1 MNQYFKALVVDST
14 EDEGMEE
21 NVGRQNML
29 TDTKSKFVIKSILQ
43 YIQNDNFHQLNIYR
57 INVKLQFQF
66 LSETE

>member
-1 MNQYFKALVVDST
+1 MVDST